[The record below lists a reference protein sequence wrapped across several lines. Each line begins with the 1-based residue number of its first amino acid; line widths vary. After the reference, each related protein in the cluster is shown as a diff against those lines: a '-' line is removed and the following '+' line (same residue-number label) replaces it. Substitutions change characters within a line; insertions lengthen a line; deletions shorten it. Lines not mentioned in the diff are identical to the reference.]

1 MCVCEREREREREI
15 EIIEIIFYDFVLGS
29 RHTES
34 TGRIHEDY
42 GMSAIRDKHK
52 TVVNGSL
59 NFDI

>member
-1 MCVCEREREREREI
+1 MCVCVRERER
-15 EIIEIIFYDFVLGS
+15 EIIFYDFVLGS